1 VYIGPV
7 NPAEGVHKVH
17 VLVSQTLDG
26 IPEILFR
33 GKQKSA
39 GQKQSH
45 RDLRVQRENGIVDAH
60 RLELQIFGER
70 LNCCVHFGVF
80 NLITWGLKH
89 LFLGDCK
96 FQSFCEF
103 QIIPKARGILTVVM
117 YYWRLFPSGVE
128 AG

>member
-1 VYIGPV
+1 LGDSFVNLTWSALRCSIFKGLQGCIAVHIGPV

-17 VLVSQTLDG
+17 VLVPQTLDG

-45 RDLRVQRENGIVDAH
+45 RDLRVQRENGIVDVH

-80 NLITWGLKH
+80 NLITWG
-89 LFLGDCK
+89 
-96 FQSFCEF
+96 
-103 QIIPKARGILTVVM
+103 
-117 YYWRLFPSGVE
+117 
-128 AG
+128 